1 MKILIVVQFSRNST
15 TYFLNKN
22 QSQLKDIF
30 IKRAAKFYVLLAH
43 CFDIVNK
50 RYIIEED

>member
-1 MKILIVVQFSRNST
+1 MKVLIVVQQKNST
-15 TYFLNKN
+15 TYFLNEN
-22 QSQLKDIF
+22 QSQLKNIF

-50 RYIIEED
+50 KYIIEED